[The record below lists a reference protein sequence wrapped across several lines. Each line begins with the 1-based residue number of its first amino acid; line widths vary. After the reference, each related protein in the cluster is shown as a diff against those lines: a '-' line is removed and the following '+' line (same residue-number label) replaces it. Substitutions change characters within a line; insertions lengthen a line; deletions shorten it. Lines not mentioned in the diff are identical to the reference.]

1 MRCRQVS
8 VIDRRV
14 KMLSADITCVHMT
27 VLRGAQGREKPLE
40 VHGQY
45 NMYTTNHWMT
55 MRVFLGPS

>member
-1 MRCRQVS
+1 
-8 VIDRRV
+8 
-14 KMLSADITCVHMT
+14 MT

-45 NMYTTNHWMT
+45 NMYATNHWMT